1 MIEVKITEE
10 MLNEAKLK
18 SEDLGVLKRSYLNGD
33 GNITGFLGER
43 IAKDVLNAEY
53 ANVDRVNYD
62 YDLIMPRTG
71 ITVDVKTKKTKVP
84 PQAHYE
90 CGIMD
95 YNSNRQHCD
104 YYAFVRV
111 KDDYTIGWFLGVKE
125 KYKYVLES
133 TFVPKGTLDKRNNFE
148 QMTDSYNLEIS
159 KLDSEIKPD
168 KIKADYFAHML
179 DRKVAAIDGE
189 REALLRHVYEK
200 ELLMSI
206 KNWVVS
212 SYNTL

>member
-1 MIEVKITEE
+1 MIEVEITQE
-10 MLNEAKLK
+10 MLDEAKLK
-18 SEDLGVLKRSYLNGD
+18 SEDLGVLNRSYLKGD

-43 IAKDVLNAEY
+43 IAKDLLNASY
-53 ANVDRVNYD
+53 ANVDRINYD

-71 ITVDVKTKKTKVP
+71 ITVDVKTKKTKVSP
-84 PQAHYE
+84 RPHYE

-159 KLDSEIKPD
+159 KLDDEIKPD
-168 KIKADYFAHML
+168 KIKASYFSHML
-179 DRKVAAIDGE
+179 DRKVKVIDSE
-189 REALLRHVYEK
+189 REQLLRHVYEK
-200 ELLMSI
+200 ELLNNM
-206 KNWVVS
+206 KKWVES
-212 SYNTL
+212 DYNTL